1 MKKASISFSVK
12 KTRKVTNDNKN
23 NINKCTIQALAFWE
37 IKTIRQTIEKMYSQN
52 NLQGPQITVCQS
64 S

>member
-1 MKKASISFSVK
+1 MKKVSIFFSIK

-37 IKTIRQTIEKMYSQN
+37 IKTIGQTIEKMYSQK
-52 NLQGPQITVCQS
+52 
-64 S
+64 